1 MAASQR
7 QLQRYIYLRNS
18 TLQIFYISYCDVM
31 LKRNELLWIFLGK
44 DFCEKCKHTEIA
56 LNVIQKQYFSSKN
69 PFSFHYSR
77 IATP

>member
-18 TLQIFYISYCDVM
+18 TLQILTVTSCE
-31 LKRNELLWIFLGK
+31 RENELLWIILGK
-44 DFCEKCKHTEIA
+44 GFCEKCKHTEIA

-69 PFSFHYSR
+69 PFSFHYSP